1 MNCKVGII
9 VFLTFLSSTFCD
21 LLGQNRLGNN
31 LHLFKMNRHDA
42 SFGNF
47 YMMSMMAEM
56 AKTKSG
62 RSVLKTF
69 MKTVPT
75 RKTYFRGRIRQI

>member
-9 VFLTFLSSTFCD
+9 FCLTLIGSSFCD

-31 LHLFKMNRHDA
+31 LHLFQMNRHDA

-75 RKTYFRGRIRQI
+75 RKTNFRGRTRQI